1 MTVTYVLL
9 CMLFSFFERRVTLY
23 LIISKS
29 CNNYLPWHQHLCA
42 IFHILVQRGITEI
55 SWRLTWIWWPVKTL
69 LIASLQGNAR
79 FEDEEFAQNQRIL
92 FLPCRGSSVQFYNVK
107 LNKDVAS
114 KDDAF
119 GIVNVRRV
127 DTEEEVANLRI
138 NLTPPKSMPEPVSP
152 ETQRMRNLL
161 YKNASRFICHTPL
174 AYV

>member
-9 CMLFSFFERRVTLY
+9 CMLFSFIERRVTLY

-29 CNNYLPWHQHLCA
+29 CNNYLPWHQHLSA

-107 LNKDVAS
+107 LNKGVAS

-152 ETQRMRNLL
+152 EKQRMRNLL